1 MAKGLSYGAIV
12 LACMSVVLFWL
23 MGKAEPGSLELAFSL
38 WMLAGLFAP
47 LVALA
52 GLLLAKRGGK
62 RAPRLARVAFA
73 FGIGASAWPL
83 LMIVA
88 FTGSY

>member
-1 MAKGLSYGAIV
+1 MAQGLSCAAIV
-12 LACMSVVLFWL
+12 LACLSVILFWL
-23 MGKAEPGSLELAFSL
+23 MGEAEPGSVGLAISL
-38 WMLAGLFAP
+38 WMLAGLCAP